1 MNICFPARKKNGKNY
16 DSTDEMMSLIRR
28 EPHGTWLAGTN
39 MLWHGGIHLSEV
51 SAPGSVMTGNADAA
65 VPLQCMAEGEV
76 VAWRLNR
83 DYLTS
88 EYNKQTLQYSST
100 FVLVKS
106 LCKPDPDKENS
117 WLEFY
122 SLYIG
127 LAPLCDFPALTVYQV
142 TEKGNGIRARHYTGQ
157 ENGGQAAPGVTG
169 QSLKIG
175 TQVVILRQE
184 SFQLK
189 GQSEPFGLAQ
199 LLNAGK
205 AHGDKFWVSLR
216 EEYLNAQGQ
225 QYGNLPEWM
234 HHAVAQGTFDAVV
247 KPAQKLTI
255 AAGEA
260 VGFLAKDIDP
270 LGKGLVDTSVF
281 AHVEVLSTDA
291 RMPGFLNNPCG
302 VTAGT
307 DFIRIPSGKTL
318 YSRHAGEGKDSTF
331 TAMSAVV
338 VRDGGKILPVDKCH
352 PYTDSAG
359 KIWYEISPHS
369 WMCGDDVDRLH
380 QYDLKER
387 GFTALE
393 EGVTTDMGAS
403 LREGWMMSAFG
414 HLSEQVNPD
423 RGIQQQQVSEY
434 YKKAL
439 KNIDTDG
446 NGHLSGEELFRA
458 MHHPE
463 MGVQDIVARM
473 VVKHDSEWFGDSCQT
488 KWAPYFKHYDRL
500 RLGYAMKWR
509 DDMAW
514 MSRVAPFSEGSP
526 VWHMHP
532 VMFLDAIGSDDMD
545 IKWLTVSKGQLTFDA
560 EGNDDDKSPWF
571 SRHVHWPGGVS
582 GVTIGRGYDLG
593 QQHSSASDLNSVGIG
608 EPLKTWLI
616 EAQGMSG
623 SDAQSRYS
631 SRNDDVKKYDI
642 TRKQQYDLFV
652 ITYNSLEA
660 DVKRICQKPDTIKA
674 YHPTPNIPPEQ
685 AWEDIPDKIKEV
697 LIDLRY
703 RGDYTPHAR
712 SILQRFAY
720 SGDVVSFGR
729 ELSNSALWPNVPRD
743 RFLRRVNFY
752 ES

>member
-1 MNICFPARKKNGKNY
+1 MNIFFPARNKNGKNY
-16 DSTDEMMSLIRR
+16 DSVDEMMSLIRR

-65 VPLQCMAEGEV
+65 VPLQCMAEGDV

-106 LCKPDPDKENS
+106 VCKPDPDTESS

-142 TEKGNGIRARHYTGQ
+142 TEKGDGIRTRQYTGQ

-169 QSLKIG
+169 QSLKKG

-199 LLNAGK
+199 RLKAGK

-225 QYGNLPEWM
+225 QYGNLPDWM

-247 KPAQKLTI
+247 KPAKTLTV
-255 AAGEA
+255 AAGDA

-270 LGKGLVDTSVF
+270 MGKGNVDTSVF

-291 RMPGFLNNPCG
+291 RTPGFLNNPCG

-307 DFIRIPSGKTL
+307 DFIRIPSGKPL
-318 YSRHAGEGKDSTF
+318 YSRRGEGKDSTF
-331 TAMSAVV
+331 TAMSCVV
-338 VRDGGKILPVDKCH
+338 VRDSGKILPVDECH
-352 PYTDSAG
+352 PYKDSEG
-359 KIWYEISPHS
+359 KTWYEIFPYS
-369 WMCGDDVDRLH
+369 WMSGDDVDLLH
-380 QYDLKER
+380 QYDLKAR

-393 EGVTTDMGAS
+393 EGATTDMAAS
-403 LREGWMMSAFG
+403 LREGWMISAFG

-423 RGIQQQQVSEY
+423 RGIREQQVSLY
-434 YKKAL
+434 YQKAL

-446 NGHLSGEELFRA
+446 NGRLSGEELFRA
-458 MHHPE
+458 LHHPE

-473 VVKHDSEWFGDSCQT
+473 VVKHDSEWFGDSCQM
-488 KWAPYFKHYDRL
+488 KWAPYFKNYDRL

-509 DDMAW
+509 DDMEW
-514 MSRVAPFSEGSP
+514 MSRVAPFSDGSP

-532 VMFLDAIGSDDMD
+532 IMFLDAITQKIASWVLGTTSEHYE
-545 IKWLTVSKGQLTFDA
+545 SA
-560 EGNDDDKSPWF
+560 
-571 SRHVHWPGGVS
+571 
-582 GVTIGRGYDLG
+582 GRGPGVISTGRGDHGGASYGCYQLSSNLG
-593 QQHSSASDLNSVGIG
+593 V
-608 EPLKTWLI
+608 
-616 EAQGMSG
+616 
-623 SDAQSRYS
+623 
-631 SRNDDVKKYDI
+631 V
-642 TRKQQYDLFV
+642 QQY
-652 ITYNSLEA
+652 ITKS
-660 DVKRICQKPDTIKA
+660 
-674 YHPTPNIPPEQ
+674 
-685 AWEDIPDKIKEV
+685 
-697 LIDLRY
+697 
-703 RGDYTPHAR
+703 
-712 SILQRFAY
+712 
-720 SGDVVSFGR
+720 
-729 ELSNSALWPNVPRD
+729 
-743 RFLRRVNFY
+743 
-752 ES
+752 